1 MTALRR
7 HLQGAE
13 PDDMPPRRRSEQ
25 EELDVSR
32 EMTLHGPG
40 YRGSIV
46 VPAHNEA
53 AVLAH
58 RLGGLLASLPP
69 GTVEVTVVA
78 NGCTDDTAA
87 VARELPGVHVVELPV
102 ASKTAALNA
111 GDREATSFPRIY
123 LDGDIELSSEAL
135 TRLIAALTTE
145 RAVVAAPRVTFDVS
159 RSSWPVRAFFA
170 VFERLP
176 YTRRGLI
183 GLGVYGFS
191 ESARRRFDAFPA
203 VVADDLYV
211 QRLFSEEE
219 RCTVDATFGV
229 AAPRTLSS
237 LVAVRTRVARGN
249 RELAARSAE
258 LGLAP
263 HATAPDTVRQL
274 AREVAAHPGL
284 LPAALVYI
292 GVTAV
297 ARARAR
303 RAASGVAWERDESSR
318 PTATRNAP
326 IRIMTDPAMD
336 ATSEGRP

>member
-1 MTALRR
+1 
-7 HLQGAE
+7 
-13 PDDMPPRRRSEQ
+13 MPPEI
-25 EELDVSR
+25 
-32 EMTLHGPG
+32 TPNGAG
-40 YRGSIV
+40 YGSSVV

-53 AVLAH
+53 AVLAD
-58 RLGGLLASLPP
+58 RLGGLLASVPP
-69 GTVEVTVVA
+69 GTVEVIVVA

-87 VARELPGVHVVELPV
+87 VARGVPGVRVVELPE

-111 GDREATSFPRIY
+111 GDREATCFPRIY
-123 LDGDIELSSEAL
+123 LDGDIRMSSEAL
-135 TRLIAALTTE
+135 TRLTAALTTE

-159 RSSWPVRAFFA
+159 RSSWPVRAFLT

-176 YTRRGLI
+176 YTRRGLV

-211 QRLFSEEE
+211 QRLFAEQE

-229 AAPRTLSS
+229 AAPRNLRS

-249 RELAARSAE
+249 RELAVRATE
-258 LGLAP
+258 LGLES
-263 HATAPDTVRQL
+263 HATGPNTVRQL
-274 AREVAAHPGL
+274 AREVTAHPDL
-284 LPAALVYI
+284 LPAALVYL

-303 RAASGVAWERDESSR
+303 RASPGAAWERDDSSR
-318 PTATRNAP
+318 RTATRQDSV
-326 IRIMTDPAMD
+326 RIVTDSAM
-336 ATSEGRP
+336 AASPEGRP